1 MKGNKSIGM
10 YILVSILLCLWVG
23 LGICKERIDLPR
35 EPIYR
40 DQIIEYYIPYGLKM
54 LWFGYDLDGDK
65 QIDYWTG
72 RTLVQTDAGLIAV
85 EYPTY
90 YGVDFN
96 GDGEFDEM
104 EIFID
109 VYQDGINGNE
119 MLDSEYVEGL
129 GM

>member
-1 MKGNKSIGM
+1 MKRIKSMGV
-10 YILVSILLCLWVG
+10 YILVSILLCLWIDM
-23 LGICKERIDLPR
+23 GICKERIDLPR

-40 DQIIEYYIPYGLKM
+40 DQIVEYYITADLKL

-72 RTLVQTDAGLIAV
+72 RDLIRTEMGLTV
-85 EYPTY
+85 LEYPTY

-96 GDGEFDEM
+96 GDGEFDET
-104 EIFID
+104 ETFID